1 MTRVWGFFAALV
13 GFIVMACASAQSN
26 YPDKPVRM
34 LVGYSPGGPADINAR
49 ILAQKLSELWA
60 KPVVVEN
67 VTGGGGNIATDRV
80 VRSAPDGYT
89 LLMATG
95 AQIIMNP
102 TLYGNLPF
110 DPVRDLAPISQVSV
124 ATNILAVSNDV
135 PARSVSELIALA
147 KARPGKLTFASGGNG
162 STQHLAGELFKT
174 MAGIDI
180 VHVPYKGA
188 AAAVPDLVSG
198 RVTMFF
204 GTVTVLLP
212 LVRDGKLRG
221 LAVTS
226 ARRSSAIPDLPTIA
240 ELGFQGF
247 EATAWYGLM
256 APSGAPRPIIE
267 RIHSETVKVLA
278 MPDVRAKFADLGME
292 VTGTSPEEFARIIK
306 EETPRWTK
314 VIRDSGAKAD

>member
-1 MTRVWGFFAALV
+1 MTCAA
-13 GFIVMACASAQSN
+13 AEPT
-26 YPDKPVRM
+26 YPEKPVRM
-34 LVGYSPGGPADINAR
+34 LVGYSPGGPVDINAR

-204 GTVTVLLP
+204 GTVSVLLP

-267 RIHSETVKVLA
+267 RIHSETVKVLS

>member
-1 MTRVWGFFAALV
+1 
-13 GFIVMACASAQSN
+13 
-26 YPDKPVRM
+26 M
-34 LVGYSPGGPADINAR
+34 LVGYSPGGPVDINAR

-162 STQHLAGELFKT
+162 STQRLAGELFKT

-204 GTVTVLLP
+204 GTVSVLLP

-267 RIHSETVKVLA
+267 RIHSETVKVLS